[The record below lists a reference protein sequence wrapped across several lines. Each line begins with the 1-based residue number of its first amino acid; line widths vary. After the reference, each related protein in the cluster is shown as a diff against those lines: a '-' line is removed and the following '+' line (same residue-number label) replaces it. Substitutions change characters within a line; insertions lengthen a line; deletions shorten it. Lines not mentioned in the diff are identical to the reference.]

1 MMLSLIVATKDQIP
15 LPEPSIIDERPIMT
29 PLAFRHFPSGDFA
42 STRKRFHRRLDPLEK
57 RNSGS
62 RIPTLVELLIHQ
74 YRVSPHCGIPR
85 NLSSRNYT
93 RMVEMKDRIET
104 LPLGDILRANAPF
117 YLHYSGVPQDWERV
131 KRKKSE
137 LSPRL
142 MYLTSATLVIVP
154 PNLLSQWD
162 REIMKH
168 CAVPLRVLILRS
180 KTMLP
185 CVRNL
190 ANDYDVGFPSF
201 NE

>member
-1 MMLSLIVATKDQIP
+1 MMLSLIVATKDQIS
-15 LPEPSIIDERPIMT
+15 LPEPSILDERPVMT
-29 PLAFRHFPSGDFA
+29 PLAFRYFPSGDFA
-42 STRKRFHRRLDPLEK
+42 STRKRLYRHLDLLEK

-62 RIPTLVELLIHQ
+62 LVPTLVELLIHQ
-74 YRVSPHCGIPR
+74 YRVSPHYEIPH
-85 NLSSRNYT
+85 NISSRNYA
-93 RMVEMKDRIET
+93 RMVEMKDGIET

-117 YLHYSGVPQDWERV
+117 YLHYPGEPQDWERV

-162 REIMKH
+162 REITKH

-180 KTMLP
+180 KTVLP

-190 ANDYDVGFPSF
+190 ANNYDVGFLSF
-201 NE
+201 NK